1 MTLRNALI
9 ILTNALLAGIMIGIA
24 GTVYL
29 AVPNEI
35 AGALF
40 FAFGLMTILC
50 FGFKLYTGAIG
61 YLMTQQKSD
70 AGRYLLTLFLI
81 WIGNFAGCFLV
92 GSLIRM
98 SRTFGKISARVEQ
111 ICQVK
116 MADDPASIL
125 ILAIFCGLLMY
136 LGVESYRREN
146 LPPVFRFAAVFLCV
160 AIFILSGFEHCIANM
175 YYFSAA
181 GVWSGKTLALIALM
195 TLGNSIG
202 SWIVPL
208 GAKVR

>member
-1 MTLRNALI
+1 MQHCIRI
-9 ILTNALLAGIMIGIA
+9 FVNALLAGGMIGIA

-61 YLMTQQKSD
+61 YWV
-70 AGRYLLTLFLI
+70 TLGKGERLKGVLDLVLI
-81 WIGNFAGCFLV
+81 WCGNLLGCFLV
-92 GSLIRM
+92 GNLIRM
-98 SRTFGKISARVEQ
+98 SRSYGKIASRVEQ
-111 ICQVK
+111 VCQVK
-116 MADDPASIL
+116 MADDPASLL
-125 ILAIFCGLLMY
+125 ILAVFCGLLMY
-136 LGVESYRREN
+136 LGVEAYRREN
-146 LPPVFRFAAVFLCV
+146 LPPIFRFAAVFLCV
-160 AIFILSGFEHCIANM
+160 AIFILSGYEHCIANM

-181 GVWSGKTLALIALM
+181 DVWSGKTLALIALM
-195 TLGNSIG
+195 TAGNSLG

-208 GAKVR
+208 AGKVR